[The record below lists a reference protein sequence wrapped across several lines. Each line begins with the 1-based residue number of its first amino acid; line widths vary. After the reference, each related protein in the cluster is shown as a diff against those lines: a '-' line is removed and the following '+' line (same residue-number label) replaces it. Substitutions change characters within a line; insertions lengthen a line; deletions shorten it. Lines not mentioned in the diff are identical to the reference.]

1 MPYTPSPLEG
11 KPPTGLGGVAVNKVE
26 QQLKA
31 QAVMPSTDIMVDRTT
46 GGTFLH
52 LRSPGGVGGS
62 GLKLVEV
69 TIDDTRSE
77 PLSGTTGIVT
87 GTVSGA
93 SVKVLLP
100 PYLHTTAPNGLT
112 RKPDSS
118 ARIKPEYKIND
129 IIYCVAI
136 SKGADD
142 ETYIDLNLDARRWSV
157 EIQFCENGVSRS
169 YWLSVIK

>member
-100 PYLHTTAPNGLT
+100 PYLHAT

-118 ARIKPEYKIND
+118 ALIKPEYKIND

-169 YWLSVIK
+169 YWLPVIK

>member
-1 MPYTPSPLEG
+1 MSYTNAPLQR
-11 KPPTGLGGVAVNKVE
+11 KPAPGIGGAAI
-26 QQLKA
+26 A
-31 QAVMPSTDIMVDRTT
+31 QAETQARANQVMPSTDIMVDRTT

-52 LRSPGGVGGS
+52 LRNPGGVGGS

-69 TIDDTRSE
+69 TIDATRSE
-77 PLSGTTGIVT
+77 PLSGTEGIIT
-87 GTVSGA
+87 GTVSGS

-100 PYLHTTAPNGLT
+100 PYLHTT

-118 ARIKPEYKIND
+118 ALIKPEYSTGD
-129 IIYCVAI
+129 VIYCVAI

-157 EIQFCENGVSRS
+157 QIQFCENGVARS